1 MDELAELRKRRLASL
16 QRQQEQHASPELQEQ
31 MQLAQQI
38 EALEG
43 VVKQV
48 LDKEAWARYANIKAA
63 DSERAV
69 RILAV
74 VGQLARSGRVRS
86 IDDARF
92 KMLLAK
98 MSPQKRET
106 KIRRV

>member
-1 MDELAELRKRRLASL
+1 MDELAELRKRRLAML
-16 QRQQEQHASPELQEQ
+16 QQQARQADPEMQEQ
-31 MQLAQQI
+31 MHLAQQI

-63 DSERAV
+63 DPERAV
-69 RILAV
+69 RVLAV
-74 VGQLARSGRVRS
+74 VGQLAQAGRVRS

-92 KMLLAK
+92 KALLAK
-98 MSPQKRET
+98 MTPQKRET